1 MCYTVKTEPL
11 GYTVRRR
18 YNDFVWLRETLVGK
32 YNGLF
37 IPALPSTNKFNATQR
52 ITGEKLDVNGDF
64 VKGRMHQLHLFTQQ
78 LCRIPFIRTEP
89 AFVAFI
95 SIQNE
100 KEFKI
105 ITESAAPSGTAYPG
119 STTGTSALEK
129 HAAFADTN
137 WRNDGLEYW
146 NSALDFY
153 VISQVDSNRT
163 ITEFK
168 RQLDLIRQALETLE
182 KECRSNGRKA
192 LQFVSSTNSLQEQ
205 FLNWQKT
212 ENDLLDSATNEYINP
227 HGSKVKTLM
236 TNLTLGQLTY
246 TNNIAVS

>member
-1 MCYTVKTEPL
+1 MKTEPL

-18 YNDFVWLRETLVGK
+18 YNDFVWLRDTLVAK
-32 YNGLF
+32 YHGLF
-37 IPALPSTNKFNATQR
+37 IPALPSTNKYISQR
-52 ITGEKLDVNGDF
+52 LSGEKLDVNGDF

-89 AFVAFI
+89 AFIAFI

-100 KEFKI
+100 KEFKL
-105 ITESAAPSGTAYPG
+105 ITDSTPS
-119 STTGTSALEK
+119 TGTSYPGAGATNSVLEK
-129 HAAFADTN
+129 HSSFGDD
-137 WRNDGLEYW
+137 WRNDGLDYW
-146 NSALDFY
+146 NNALETY
-153 VISQVDSNRT
+153 TISQVDSNRT

-168 RQLDLIRQALETLE
+168 RQLDVLKSTLESLE

-192 LQFVSSTNSLQEQ
+192 LQFVSATNALQEQ

-212 ENDLLDSATNEYINP
+212 ESELLDPATNEYINP
-227 HGSKVKTLM
+227 HGAKVKNLM

-246 TNNIAVS
+246 TNNISVSDL